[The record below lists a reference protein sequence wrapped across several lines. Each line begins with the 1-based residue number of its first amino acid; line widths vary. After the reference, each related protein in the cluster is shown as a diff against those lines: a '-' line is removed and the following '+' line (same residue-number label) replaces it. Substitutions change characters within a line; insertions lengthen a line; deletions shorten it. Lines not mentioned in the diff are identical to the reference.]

1 MLQTLLVSYSSLYF
15 TSYVR
20 GAIHPF
26 NFNPDSVHSV
36 STTEAALPFAL
47 NTVLADVVDIRE
59 IKWAGVM

>member
-1 MLQTLLVSYSSLYF
+1 M
-15 TSYVR
+15 R